1 MVSAVNTLEVR
12 RAGRTSA
19 RARTDPQRQMGKEEG
34 SGLRRTLL
42 WFISLI
48 AIVLSA
54 CVLAPSSE
62 ATPEATSAATTPSV
76 SAATSR
82 PSTSPQLR
90 TPRPLPAP
98 TPPELVLSYERFSD
112 IPTLRGPELLLTS
125 DAQLLTPNGG
135 NELDARRL
143 SPQGIDRV
151 RRAVLDTGLFT
162 ATRSVERRLR
172 PGASPNVNRGFE
184 WLRITVRVD
193 GQDVAVSTFA
203 RDHEDALYVWDAGRE
218 ELLVLA
224 ARLSDLSWLPTSAWA
239 DSTPRPYDAVFHRL
253 YIETLRSAAQ
263 PALPATVESFWPFAT
278 PTEGFG
284 VTVPPDSA
292 WPSTL
297 TARCTILAADDARA
311 LGEPIARWAGTS
323 YSRNMRV
330 TSGSFQWAAGNGE
343 IYLQLEPLLPHVMP
357 TCDGVRRAA

>member
-1 MVSAVNTLEVR
+1 MPSVR
-12 RAGRTSA
+12 WTAEGAGLKRT
-19 RARTDPQRQMGKEEG
+19 R
-34 SGLRRTLL
+34 L
-42 WFISLI
+42 WLI
-48 AIVLSA
+48 AVIPVVLSA
-54 CVLAPSSE
+54 CVPAPSSE
-62 ATPEATSAATTPSV
+62 ATPGATSAATTPSV

-90 TPRPLPAP
+90 TPRPLPAQ

-125 DAQLLTPNGG
+125 DAQLLTAPNGG

-143 SPQGIDRV
+143 SPQGIDLM
-151 RRAVLDTGLFT
+151 RRAVLDTGIFT
-162 ATRSVERRLR
+162 ATRSIERQLR
-172 PGASPNVNRGFE
+172 PGASPNVNRGYE
-184 WLRITVRVD
+184 AVRITVRVD
-193 GQDVAVSTFA
+193 GQNVAVSTFA
-203 RDHEDALYVWDAGRE
+203 RDHEDALYVWEVGRE
-218 ELLVLA
+218 ELFVLA

-278 PTEGFG
+278 PPEGFG
-284 VTVPPDSA
+284 ANVPPESA

-297 TARCTILAADDARA
+297 TAHCAILAADDARA
-311 LGEPIARWAGTS
+311 LGEPIARWAGMS
-323 YSRNMRV
+323 YSRNTRV
-330 TSGSFQWAAGNGE
+330 TSGSFRWAAGNGE
-343 IYLQLEPLLPHVMP
+343 VYLQLEPLLPHVMP